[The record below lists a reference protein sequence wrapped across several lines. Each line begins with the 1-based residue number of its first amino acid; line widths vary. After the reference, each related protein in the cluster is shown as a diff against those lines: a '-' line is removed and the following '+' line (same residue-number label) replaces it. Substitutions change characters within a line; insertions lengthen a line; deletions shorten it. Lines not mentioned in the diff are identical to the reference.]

1 MKVIVFDAI
10 GSPRDVLYMDDLPM
24 PRIGDGEVLVRM
36 VSASI
41 NPGDFLFIQDLYPE
55 PKKPHFPRQIAGNQ
69 VPASSKPLARMS
81 CWNRARL
88 SRSAIMAAGPST
100 RPFPPNG

>member
-1 MKVIVFDAI
+1 MKAIVFDAI
-10 GSPRDVLYMDDLPM
+10 GSPRDVLYMDDLPI

-55 PKKPHFPRQIAGNQ
+55 PKKPHFPRQVAGNHGAGI
-69 VPASSKPLARMS
+69 VEAVGADVLLEPGTLVA
-81 CWNRARL
+81 
-88 SRSAIMAAGPST
+88 SAIMAAGPST